1 MVPVDVPPGR
11 IPLSFATF
19 LLLLAFAILG
29 ACIGTQVNRAI
40 LAWCWYLYRPFSP
53 WSAAI
58 EGVAAREKKDFIP
71 IFGWWF
77 LRRNATVHGRGFWVR
92 PLVIEVVCAAA
103 LPALWWW
110 YVHGGP
116 FPASFTNS
124 QADFP
129 AGVTSWVHWM
139 FVLHAIMIYLML
151 IATLIDLD
159 EKTIPDQVTVV
170 GALLP
175 LLLAFFALPFALP
188 IADEIRVP
196 GGSIS
201 VASGDANTSSANEV
215 NGGVVPLNYA
225 SPDGNRMNDPEYWV
239 NSEMGL
245 AVGWLCVL
253 GWIWGLLPKTLTL
266 RKGWLTGFDLFVAS
280 IIRPPRQRRGK
291 IKLPPRKMS
300 RLAKALLIL
309 TPLLLV
315 MVYVSWQTKGQSW
328 LQLSSCLLG
337 LAIGGGLVW
346 AIRIVASYALGQE
359 AMGFGDVTLMAM
371 IGAYLGWQPALLV
384 FAFAP
389 FAAVFIALTE
399 FLLTRRHEIAFGPY
413 LCLSAL
419 IVIVFWDPLWNSWAA
434 PRIFVLGDLLL
445 QVVVFGVVLMGV
457 LLLGWGWVKRR
468 LGWM

>member
-1 MVPVDVPPGR
+1 
-11 IPLSFATF
+11 
-19 LLLLAFAILG
+19 
-29 ACIGTQVNRAI
+29 
-40 LAWCWYLYRPFSP
+40 
-53 WSAAI
+53 
-58 EGVAAREKKDFIP
+58 
-71 IFGWWF
+71 
-77 LRRNATVHGRGFWVR
+77 
-92 PLVIEVVCAAA
+92 
-103 LPALWWW
+103 
-110 YVHGGP
+110 
-116 FPASFTNS
+116 
-124 QADFP
+124 
-129 AGVTSWVHWM
+129 M
-139 FVLHAIMIYLML
+139 FVLHAVMIYLML
-151 IATLIDLD
+151 IATIIDLD

-175 LLLAFFALPFALP
+175 LLVAFFAFPLALP
-188 IADEIRVP
+188 IADEVKVP
-196 GGSIS
+196 DGNIAL
-201 VASGDANTSSANEV
+201 ASRGADSQSAVEINA
-215 NGGVVPLNYA
+215 GVVLLNYA
-225 SPDGNRMNDPEYWV
+225 SPDGNRMNEPEYWI
-239 NSEMGL
+239 NSQMGL

-266 RKGWLTGFDLFVAS
+266 RKGWLRGFDLFVAS
-280 IIRPPRQRRGK
+280 VFRPQRRRRGK

-300 RLAKALLIL
+300 GLAKALLIL
-309 TPLLLV
+309 TPVLLA

-328 LQLSSCLLG
+328 IQLSSCLLG

-413 LCLSAL
+413 LCLSAV

-457 LLLGWGWVKRR
+457 LLLAWGWVKRR

>member
-1 MVPVDVPPGR
+1 M
-11 IPLSFATF
+11 SFATF
-19 LLLLAFAILG
+19 LLLLVFAILG
-29 ACIGTQVNRAI
+29 AFIGTQVNRAI
-40 LAWCWYLYRPFSP
+40 FVWCWYLYRPFSP
-53 WSAAI
+53 WTAAV
-58 EGVAAREKKDFIP
+58 EGVEPRQKKDFIP
-71 IFGWWF
+71 VLGWWF
-77 LRRNATVHGRGFWVR
+77 LRRNSAIHGRGFWVR

-110 YVHGGP
+110 YVQGGP
-116 FPASFTNS
+116 FPAFFTDS
-124 QADFP
+124 QPDFP
-129 AGVTSWVHWM
+129 VGVTSWVRWM
-139 FVLHAIMIYLML
+139 FVMHAIMIYLML
-151 IATLIDLD
+151 IATIIDLD

-175 LLLAFFALPFALP
+175 LLVAFFAFPLALP
-188 IADEIRVP
+188 ISDQVEVS
-196 GGSIS
+196 GGQVTIGSLGAENRPT
-201 VASGDANTSSANEV
+201 VEV
-215 NGGVVPLNYA
+215 NAGVVPLNYA
-225 SPDGNRMNDPEYWV
+225 SPDGHRMNDPEYWINTQV
-239 NSEMGL
+239 GL

-266 RKGWLTGFDLFVAS
+266 RKGWLRGFDLFIAS
-280 IIRPPRQRRGK
+280 VVRPQRQRRGK

-300 RLAKALLIL
+300 GLAKALLIL
-309 TPLLLV
+309 APVLLV
-315 MVYVSWQTKGQSW
+315 LVYVSWQTQGQSW
-328 LQLSSCLLG
+328 IQLSSCLLG

-371 IGAYLGWQPALLV
+371 IGAFLGWQPALLV

-399 FLLTRRHEIAFGPY
+399 FVLTRRHEIAFGPY
-413 LCLSAL
+413 LCLSAVM
-419 IVIVFWDPLWNSWAA
+419 VIVFWDPLWNSWAA
-434 PRIFVLGDLLL
+434 PRIFILGDLLL